1 MKAPIVIEVGPVF
14 TDARD
19 AYVKGQGA
27 TDQTLKSLEA
37 FAHMESFYDGLT
49 KNEHKELHTDV
60 AEGAMNMTVM
70 NQVGKKLPVTGTPAA
85 VLLFGA
91 GMAMMACAIMGKARK
106 GKVR

>member
-1 MKAPIVIEVGPVF
+1 
-14 TDARD
+14 
-19 AYVKGQGA
+19 
-27 TDQTLKSLEA
+27 
-37 FAHMESFYDGLT
+37 MESFYDGLT